1 MVTWN
6 FSSWILCFVKND
18 KKSFNKKQGLPDGS
32 AVKNLPAVMETE
44 ETWVQ
49 SLGQENPLE
58 EEMATH
64 SITPVIL
71 PGKSCGQKSLVD
83 YSPYGCKESDMTE
96 HGTEIRNNKLITYI
110 KHYYKWHW

>member
-1 MVTWN
+1 
-6 FSSWILCFVKND
+6 
-18 KKSFNKKQGLPDGS
+18 
-32 AVKNLPAVMETE
+32 METE